1 MVTPLLQINAK
12 DLIDPNDFFGAVN
25 QIYINQPI
33 QQSSQHHTNR
43 QRILSSQLIQHS
55 SSCSSSHHHIQ
66 PSLKWIFDYTMDFE
80 CWDWMELNLLVIILF
95 LMMTNGVNVFLI
107 GLITLII
114 FNILLFKC
122 IHYYLNLMSSNVKNV
137 ALNRLYYTISLKYVE
152 LEEEE
157 MNGFVQQLMEEQFG
171 SSELEKISKP
181 QFVTNQHKFIHSNI
195 NNKINDL
202 NNILNNIDLF
212 TNGDIYWYK
221 ILYFCIIFL
230 VLMNIYPLIMI
241 YDYSYTATMS
251 NSLYNSLLVLI
262 MTYYILLCIALK
274 HIINSLFHLNHM
286 HNQVQLIY
294 NILYSEYS
302 IEELNSDT
310 NPLDLRINAIAQVL
324 QFFIPNIGTIIV
336 LYTYYLDPK
345 AEESVKMLA
354 WMNRKIRY
362 REGMK
367 NTPIVTSWERTNS
380 RNFEFGSLS
389 NSDGSNTNQST
400 QSINVFSNFGNSN
413 GNNNNNGN
421 LSWNWDSSDNNNQ
434 NDMGF
439 ASAES
444 SICPNNYNVPTWFN
458 ND

>member
-12 DLIDPNDFFGAVN
+12 DLIDPNDFGAVN
-25 QIYINQPI
+25 QPIQRQPI
-33 QQSSQHHTNR
+33 QQSSHHANR
-43 QRILSSQLIQHS
+43 QPISSSQPIF
-55 SSCSSSHHHIQ
+55 
-66 PSLKWIFDYTMDFE
+66 KWIFDYTMDFE

-137 ALNRLYYTISLKYVE
+137 ELNRLYYSISLKHLEPDPDDVIAQSE
-152 LEEEE
+152 LE
-157 MNGFVQQLMEEQFG
+157 MFG
-171 SSELEKISKP
+171 PSELEKISKP

-195 NNKINDL
+195 NKKINHL
-202 NNILNNIDLF
+202 NDIDLF